1 MSLQQWLKSGSVK
14 VKAPVTPGLPDPSVN
29 ILIDSHSLLV
39 IIIGL
44 TVGILVS
51 HTPGG
56 QDFNL
61 LTCDV

>member
-1 MSLQQWLKSGSVK
+1 MFGKISIDNTNIIV
-14 VKAPVTPGLPDPSVN
+14 AFYNCCVN

-39 IIIGL
+39 IIPMIGL

-56 QDFNL
+56 QDFDL
-61 LTCDV
+61 LTRDV